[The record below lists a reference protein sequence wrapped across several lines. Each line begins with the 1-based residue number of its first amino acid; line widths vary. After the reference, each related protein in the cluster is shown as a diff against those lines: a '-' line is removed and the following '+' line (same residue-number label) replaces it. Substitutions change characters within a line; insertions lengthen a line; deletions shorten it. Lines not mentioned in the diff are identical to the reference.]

1 MLNLPRFVFI
11 NGPSGSGKS
20 TLAKAII
27 DSVPACWPDA
37 FAEPI
42 REMIR
47 AVFFPEDGPIYFEH
61 DLKDGNVK
69 KQELYRL
76 AGLIS
81 PKEADPKL
89 YPITVRQAMIDFSE
103 GYMKTNFGID
113 VFGRLLW
120 KRCMEQDLWYS
131 HFIIDDS
138 GFVPEASYVISQSSP
153 ADCLL
158 IRLHRTGCSFTG
170 DSRSHI
176 TLDSVRTIDLHN
188 DGAASEM
195 MAALELELGNI

>member
-37 FAEPI
+37 FAEPV

-47 AVFFPEDGPIYFEH
+47 SVFFPEDGPVYFEH
-61 DLKDGNVK
+61 DLKDGAVK
-69 KQELYRL
+69 KKILSEVAAIGHSSMY
-76 AGLIS
+76 G
-81 PKEADPKL
+81 
-89 YPITVRQAMIDFSE
+89 YGTVRETMIDFAE
-103 GYMKTNFGID
+103 KFMKPRFGED

-120 KRCMEQDLWYS
+120 KRCAEQDLWYS
-131 HFIIDDS
+131 HFIIDDN
-138 GFVPEASYVISQSSP
+138 GFAPEASYVISQSSP

-158 IRLHRTGCSFTG
+158 IRLHRTGCSFAG

-176 TLDSVRTIDLHN
+176 TLDRVRTIDLHN